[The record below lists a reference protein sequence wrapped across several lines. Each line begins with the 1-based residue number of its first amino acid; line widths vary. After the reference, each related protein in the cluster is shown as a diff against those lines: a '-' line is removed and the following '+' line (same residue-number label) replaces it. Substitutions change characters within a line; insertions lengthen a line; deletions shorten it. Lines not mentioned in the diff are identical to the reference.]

1 MKILPS
7 SSDRERLKTDPT
19 LVQEEEELLRST
31 TSKNTG
37 ENQNDAILHEL
48 KKDIAKIFL
57 HEDKA
62 RAAERQHENEVRATE
77 RQYENK
83 LKAAEHE
90 IMIKEIQSLHIQ
102 LAVLILACVSV
113 SVIAFFKLSK

>member
-7 SSDRERLKTDPT
+7 SSDREKLKTDPT

-31 TSKNTG
+31 TSENTR
-37 ENQNDAILHEL
+37 ENQNDVILHEL
-48 KKDIAKIFL
+48 KKDIAEIFL
-57 HEDKA
+57 
-62 RAAERQHENEVRATE
+62 HENEVRATE
-77 RQYENK
+77 RQYENE

-90 IMIKEIQSLHIQ
+90 IVIKEIQSLHIQ